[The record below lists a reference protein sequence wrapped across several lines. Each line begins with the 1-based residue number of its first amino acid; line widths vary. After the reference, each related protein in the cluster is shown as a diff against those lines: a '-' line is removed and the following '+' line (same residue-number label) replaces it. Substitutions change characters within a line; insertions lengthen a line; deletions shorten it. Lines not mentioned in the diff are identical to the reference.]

1 MRTDLPAGTVTFVFT
16 DIEGSTKLLHERGEA
31 TYAEAL
37 AEHRRIIRR
46 AFGAEDG
53 VEVDTQGDAFFFAFP
68 TAPGAL
74 RAAVAAR
81 EALRAGPIRV
91 RIGVH
96 TGTPRLT
103 DEGYVGGDVHK
114 AARVAASGHGDQ
126 IVVSAATAALVDAG
140 ELRDL
145 GEHRLKDLSAPER
158 IFQLGDGDFPPLKS
172 LHQTNLPVPATPF
185 LGRDREVAEISALV
199 SRADVRLVTLTGP
212 GGSGKTRLALQ
223 GVAAAGDAF
232 PGGIWWVPLAP
243 VRDHTVVLETARTS
257 LGGSGDL
264 AELIGDKRMLLLF
277 DNFEH
282 VIAAAPEVGA
292 LLERCPRLIA
302 CVTSREPLRLD
313 GEWEYAVDPLRANEA
328 VALFEMRARAA
339 RRDFVA
345 NGEVAEIC
353 SRLDNLPLA
362 IELAAAR
369 VKILSPPALLERL
382 ERRLPVLTSGA
393 RDAPERQQTLR
404 ATIEWSHDLL
414 SPEEQILFR
423 RLSVFAGGASF
434 DACERVCDADLD
446 VLASVVDKSLV
457 RQTKDRFWMLETI
470 REYALERLAE
480 SGEAE
485 AIRRAHAEFFLRL
498 TEEAAP
504 RLRTEMPGSEG
515 IWLPRF
521 DLERDNLRAAF
532 ATFAEAGAE
541 PELARLVAAS
551 WRYWG
556 DRGLVLEGRRMAER
570 VRRVASVEPVA
581 RANIVAA
588 ASHFAVQSGD
598 FSAGVELAEQALSL
612 ARRTEDGW
620 LIAEA
625 AWQLGYALVESG
637 RPAAAPPLIAEA
649 IDRFDQAG
657 DVHSAL
663 WATRTLAF
671 VHHELEELDVAREL
685 HEKNIDRARTL
696 GNRQLEAVTLGALSM
711 VAVDEGRHDEAL
723 ALLHT
728 NTQIFGELSDLAAI
742 TVNLGRVA
750 HALTFIGKAP
760 EAARLLAF
768 VDAQFA
774 DQDPPPPWV
783 VRMLDAARER
793 VRSEL
798 DDEAYERAARA
809 GRALTPEAAVAL
821 ALEWT
826 VTASSSPA
834 RGRVGDPAHDA
845 PGSEEPTP

>member
-1 MRTDLPAGTVTFVFT
+1 MRRDLPTGTVTFVFT

-31 TYAEAL
+31 AYAAAL
-37 AEHRRIIRR
+37 SEHRRVIRETF
-46 AFGAEDG
+46 AAEDG

-74 RAAVAAR
+74 RAATAAR
-81 EALRAGPIRV
+81 DALRAGPIRV

-96 TGTPRLT
+96 TGTPHLT
-103 DEGYVGGDVHK
+103 DEGYVGGDVHR

-140 ELRDL
+140 GLRDL

-158 IFQLGDGDFPPLKS
+158 IFQLGDGEFPPLKS
-172 LHQTNLPVPATPF
+172 LHQTNLPVPATRF
-185 LGRDREVAEISALV
+185 LGRDREVGEVSALV
-199 SRADVRLVTLTGP
+199 ARADVRLVTLTGP

-223 GVAAAGDAF
+223 AVAAAADAF
-232 PGGIWWVPLAP
+232 SGGIWWVPLAP
-243 VRDHTVVLETARTS
+243 IRDPAIVLETARTS
-257 LGGSGDL
+257 LEGSGDL

-282 VIAAAPEVGA
+282 VITAAPDVGA
-292 LLERCPRLIA
+292 LLERCPRLVV
-302 CVTSREPLRLD
+302 CVTSRQPLRLD

-328 VALFEMRARAA
+328 VALFETRAYAA

-353 SRLDNLPLA
+353 ARLDNLPLA

-369 VKILSPPALLERL
+369 AKVLSPAALLERL
-382 ERRLPVLTSGA
+382 ERRLPVLASGG
-393 RDAPERQQTLR
+393 RDAPERQRTLR
-404 ATIEWSHDLL
+404 ATIEWSHELL
-414 SPEEQILFR
+414 SSEEQTLFH

-434 DACERVCDADLD
+434 DACEAVCDADLD
-446 VLASVVDKSLV
+446 VLSSLVDKSLV
-457 RQTKDRFWMLETI
+457 RQTDDRFWMLETI
-470 REYALERLAE
+470 QEYAVERLKE
-480 SGEAE
+480 SGEAD
-485 AIRRAHAEFFLRL
+485 AARRAHAEFFLHL
-498 TEEAAP
+498 AEEAAP
-504 RLRTEMPGSEG
+504 LLRTEVPGNEG
-515 IWLPRF
+515 TWFPRF

-532 ATFAEAGAE
+532 ATFAETGAE
-541 PELARLVAAS
+541 LEFARLVAAS

-556 DRGLVLEGRRMAER
+556 DRGLILEGRRMAER
-570 VRRVASVEPVA
+570 ARRVAVVDA
-581 RANIVAA
+581 VVRANVVGA
-588 ASHFAVQSGD
+588 ASNFAVQSGD
-598 FSAGVELAEQALSL
+598 VSAGVELAEQALSL
-612 ARRTEDGW
+612 ARRTGDGW

-625 AWQLGYALVESG
+625 AWQLGYALVEKG
-637 RPAAAPPLIAEA
+637 DPDDAPPLLAEA
-649 IDRFDQAG
+649 IELFDEAG

-671 VHHELEELDVAREL
+671 VHHEMQELDVARQL
-685 HEKNIDRARTL
+685 HEKNAERARAL
-696 GNRQLEAVTLGALSM
+696 RNRQVEAVTLGALSM
-711 VAVDEGRHDEAL
+711 VAVDEGRYDDAL

-728 NTQIFGELSDLAAI
+728 NTQIFDDLADPLAI

-750 HALTFIGKAP
+750 HALTFVGKPA

-798 DDEAYERAARA
+798 DDEAHEQAVTA
-809 GRALTPEAAVAL
+809 GGRLTPESAIAL
-821 ALEWT
+821 ALECT
-826 VTASSSPA
+826 GTASSGPA
-834 RGRVGDPAHDA
+834 RSTV
-845 PGSEEPTP
+845 EPL